1 MSARHEKPETE
12 ETDAGSQTLMRG
24 VAPFDGFTVSPLR
37 DRLAVLAAAPMA
49 PRAKQR
55 SCDVGLFDLESRRQ
69 IDLVDELRRLD
80 RKTARNPKPSAT
92 GE

>member
-1 MSARHEKPETE
+1 MSARDEKPETE
-12 ETDAGSQTLMRG
+12 ETNAGSQTLMRG
-24 VAPFDGFTVSPLR
+24 VAPITLR
-37 DRLAVLAAAPMA
+37 DRLAVLAAVPMA
-49 PRAKQR
+49 PRAAQR

-80 RKTARNPKPSAT
+80 REAASQSEPSAT

>member
-1 MSARHEKPETE
+1 MSARDEKPETE

-24 VAPFDGFTVSPLR
+24 VAPITLR
-37 DRLAVLAAAPMA
+37 DRLSVLAAAPMS
-49 PRAKQR
+49 PRAAQKR
-55 SCDVGLFDLESRRQ
+55 CDMGLFDLEFRRQ

-80 RKTARNPKPSAT
+80 HKAASQSKPSAT

>member
-1 MSARHEKPETE
+1 MSAHSEKPEAE

-24 VAPFDGFTVSPLR
+24 VAPITLR
-37 DRLAVLAAAPMA
+37 DRLSVLAAAPMA
-49 PRAKQR
+49 PRAAQK
-55 SCDVGLFDLESRRQ
+55 SCDMGLFDLESRRQ

-80 RKTARNPKPSAT
+80 QMAPSQSKPSAT

>member
-1 MSARHEKPETE
+1 MSAHDEKPETE

-24 VAPFDGFTVSPLR
+24 VAPITLR

-49 PRAKQR
+49 PRAAQK
-55 SCDVGLFDLESRRQ
+55 SCDMGLFDLESRRQ

-80 RKTARNPKPSAT
+80 REAASQSKPSAT

>member
-1 MSARHEKPETE
+1 MSARGEQPETE
-12 ETDAGSQTLMRG
+12 ETQAGVQTLMRG
-24 VAPFDGFTVSPLR
+24 VARITMR
-37 DRLAVLAAAPMA
+37 DRLKHLSAAPMA
-49 PRAKQR
+49 PRAAQK

-80 RKTARNPKPSAT
+80 LEAARNPKPSAT